1 MNCTNCNSPLK
12 EGAKFCTSCGTKVMG
27 QIPISHCENCNSPL
41 KEGVKFC
48 TNCGT
53 KVSESTGIEKP
64 QEVIKIQNDIKS
76 GSIKEVDNFSV
87 VKHKLVWNIQK
98 GEVARVI
105 SEEEFSNYSQ
115 VVGLIVNEGTK
126 ALIRLNGEVVAEI
139 SSGVYDFVDQSELD
153 KELKKTD
160 VMTPIKRGFGIMVNL
175 FKKAKPKVESVPGL
189 DSFISKLQKGNVF
202 SVVLVLD
209 VPITLLFGKE
219 HSDNNEFT
227 EFVPLKVQAKNLDLE
242 LGIRAQFKITK
253 VIEFAKQYLLSN
265 NSVTTNMIVAQS
277 APIIGAAVRRII
289 AQYDIE
295 ESIVPQNCIDR
306 IDEHL
311 KSQNSEILA
320 GLSLLKIVEVT
331 VVSDDLER
339 FRALNQELYLT
350 QREMEYLQRTND
362 FKNRLTDIENQQ
374 IIYQSRSDL
383 DLNKSLQEINK
394 DKILSEDEL
403 DKFYMLLSRE
413 RKIRDAKNEDEIEA
427 ALHDIEKTGLMRDED
442 LERLKY
448 QIATDS
454 HKRGFTLEM
463 MRLKDSITYE
473 TTLKNAE
480 IEFQTNYVRAE
491 VEQARLRDDYDD
503 ERYRKQV
510 ALEVEAQRA
519 ALDIKRQQQQQDEDI
534 EDRRSK
540 RQMDDFMRM
549 AELKQ
554 SMQNQT
560 NEHEINIMK
569 AEQEAKLKM
578 REASQNF
585 TAEQMMAMAANE
597 NLDAEAAREFA
608 RSFSAGKEAEVLKE
622 SAEKMDKLS
631 QARVDDM
638 KEMMRAMMDHNQAV
652 TSSLAY
658 SKEESKNEYKERL
671 NIEQQRLDRTQDSAL
686 NYTTRNN
693 IGMQQSAGGRV
704 CGNCNNTNP
713 KEARFCEHCGNE
725 I

>member
-1 MNCTNCNSPLK
+1 M
-12 EGAKFCTSCGTKVMG
+12 
-27 QIPISHCENCNSPL
+27 
-41 KEGVKFC
+41 
-48 TNCGT
+48 
-53 KVSESTGIEKP
+53 
-64 QEVIKIQNDIKS
+64 
-76 GSIKEVDNFSV
+76 
-87 VKHKLVWNIQK
+87 
-98 GEVARVI
+98 
-105 SEEEFSNYSQ
+105 
-115 VVGLIVNEGTK
+115 
-126 ALIRLNGEVVAEI
+126 
-139 SSGVYDFVDQSELD
+139 
-153 KELKKTD
+153 
-160 VMTPIKRGFGIMVNL
+160 
-175 FKKAKPKVESVPGL
+175 
-189 DSFISKLQKGNVF
+189 
-202 SVVLVLD
+202 
-209 VPITLLFGKE
+209 
-219 HSDNNEFT
+219 
-227 EFVPLKVQAKNLDLE
+227 
-242 LGIRAQFKITK
+242 
-253 VIEFAKQYLLSN
+253 
-265 NSVTTNMIVAQS
+265 
-277 APIIGAAVRRII
+277 
-289 AQYDIE
+289 
-295 ESIVPQNCIDR
+295 
-306 IDEHL
+306 
-311 KSQNSEILA
+311 A